1 MIVWVV
7 CSELV
12 GELPS
17 EAVVSWFAYLVDVSA
32 GELVVGLVGCLV
44 GRLVASE
51 LTILNTHAALQEL
64 VVRAAASRTPLFARY
79 DAKGHGFW
87 IHKGSRADA
96 ILHPQAVTIPVSGK
110 Q

>member
-1 MIVWVV
+1 MLW
-7 CSELV
+7 
-12 GELPS
+12 
-17 EAVVSWFAYLVDVSA
+17 AVSVNRPRKHAP
-32 GELVVGLVGCLV
+32 E
-44 GRLVASE
+44 LVASE